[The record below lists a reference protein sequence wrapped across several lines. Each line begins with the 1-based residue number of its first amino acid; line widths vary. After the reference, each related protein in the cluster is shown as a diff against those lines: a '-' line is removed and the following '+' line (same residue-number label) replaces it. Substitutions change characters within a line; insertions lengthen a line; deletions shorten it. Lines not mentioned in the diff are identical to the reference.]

1 MTATEMEKQPQNN
14 NNNKKATDSDTI
26 TPVSSDSNSK
36 MSKMKNSISKNTKS
50 FGNYVLK
57 FKPGRSNDE
66 YSTDN
71 YVKRRNSH
79 CCAAFFI

>member
-1 MTATEMEKQPQNN
+1 MTAPEIEKQPQS
-14 NNNKKATDSDTI
+14 NKKSSDSDTI
-26 TPVSSDSNSK
+26 TPVSSDTSSK
-36 MSKMKNSISKNTKS
+36 MTKMKNSISKNTRT
-50 FGNYVLK
+50 FGNYCLK

-71 YVKRRNSH
+71 YAKRRNSH

>member
-1 MTATEMEKQPQNN
+1 MTETETQKQTQTS
-14 NNNKKATDSDTI
+14 KKSTDSDTI
-26 TPVSSDSNSK
+26 TPVSSDTSSK
-36 MSKMKNSISKNTKS
+36 MTKMKNSISKNTRT
-50 FGNYVLK
+50 FGNYCLK

-71 YVKRRNSH
+71 YAKRRNSH